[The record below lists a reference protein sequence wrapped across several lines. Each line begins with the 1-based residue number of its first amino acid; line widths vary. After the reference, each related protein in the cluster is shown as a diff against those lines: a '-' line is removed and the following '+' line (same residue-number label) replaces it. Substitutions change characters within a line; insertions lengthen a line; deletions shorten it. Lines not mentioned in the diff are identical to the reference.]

1 MRSVAKATSFLS
13 LMALSCLSV
22 AWSCWI
28 ARWMGLPFLSLS
40 HFGCGVSSATPALL
54 IGMTSMGYKYMPL
67 RTSRARANGLRSVA
81 RSFGPLF
88 LKDFTRSFRR
98 CVSLCWKKND
108 IALRAVYLNMHFE
121 QIVWLSKICFF
132 FRPHLHPIGY
142 KQVLNTLA
150 SGQDFEMVWCSF
162 LCNEEWWWGWAISL
176 SQGFVPVILAH
187 CKGWN
192 VDSSQAARPL
202 SYELEPWNNVLKK
215 LNRIL
220 IYT

>member
-81 RSFGPLF
+81 RSFGPML
-88 LKDFTRSFRR
+88 LKDFTRSVKR

-121 QIVWLSKICFF
+121 QIVWLFKICFF
-132 FRPHLHPIGY
+132 FSDRWSWTP
-142 KQVLNTLA
+142 
-150 SGQDFEMVWCSF
+150 
-162 LCNEEWWWGWAISL
+162 
-176 SQGFVPVILAH
+176 
-187 CKGWN
+187 
-192 VDSSQAARPL
+192 SQAGKILKWFGAVICATRSGDEVEPL
-202 SYELEPWNNVLKK
+202 VWAKGLCQWF
-215 LNRIL
+215 
-220 IYT
+220 